1 MIGVDRDRVSEVGCR
16 EEKSTLLTRHIKMP
30 APRITADSTAAKL
43 VLKQD
48 KLRNSRMGHVA
59 PRSNQI
65 NHIENPARGFS
76 RAHIGRLVAIVI
88 TLCEIMAI
96 KHKQGHLLRKLR
108 RSYICKYCRDFIA
121 ESNKNGVQIVGRWV
135 ATFCNLLKVVKKID
149 HNNEAP

>member
-1 MIGVDRDRVSEVGCR
+1 MIGFDRDRVSEVGCR
-16 EEKSTLLTRHIKMP
+16 EEKSTLLTRYIKMP

-59 PRSNQI
+59 PRANQI

-96 KHKQGHLLRKLR
+96 KHKQVHLLRKLR
-108 RSYICKYCRDFIA
+108 SFFTLLQVA
-121 ESNKNGVQIVGRWV
+121 GELGVSAAVP
-135 ATFCNLLKVVKKID
+135 AFNCFKVL
-149 HNNEAP
+149 